1 MSAFGFT
8 EEEMRQA
15 KFAIVVNRVIGARWS
30 KHFKSQDEAAMS
42 WLEFQ
47 NRNPESCIEEWF
59 NTMEPGTFKIPN
71 RVWKL

>member
-1 MSAFGFT
+1 MSTSVFT
-8 EEEMRQA
+8 AEQIHLA

-47 NRNPESCIEEWF
+47 KRNPESCIEDWF
-59 NTMEPGTFKIPN
+59 NTMEPGTFTIPN